1 MRRHAVFAVVA
12 LAGVLGGVE
21 LTARAVDHP
30 LRPASAVV
38 ARDAAPVAAV
48 GTTAVVRL
56 QYSGL
61 ARSYRLFVPTQLPP
75 GPRPL
80 LVALHGYTGTA
91 AAFEK
96 STRLDQA
103 AGASGTLVA
112 YPQGSSRS
120 WDAGTCC
127 GRAAADGV
135 DDVGFISAVID
146 DVSAKFAVDPRR
158 IAVAGFSNGGMM
170 AYRYACARADRI
182 SAAVVMSGTLVAPA
196 CTPSRPVS
204 LLHVHGLAD
213 VTVPFAG
220 VSRTPLDRSGFA
232 GAQRVVASWGR
243 LDGCGGWSTSST
255 RVTTVEA
262 VGCRAGSRV
271 RLVTSASLGHR
282 WPVGTGDEAR
292 YGIDMTAS
300 TWTFLADVWR

>member
-38 ARDAAPVAAV
+38 ARDAAPAAAV

-56 QYSGL
+56 QYAGL
-61 ARSYRLFVPTQLPP
+61 ARSYRLFVPTQLPL

-80 LVALHGYTGTA
+80 LLAMHGYTGTA
-91 AAFEK
+91 AAFER
-96 STRLDQA
+96 STGLDQA
-103 AGASGTLVA
+103 AGVTGTLVV
-112 YPQGSSRS
+112 YPEGSSRS

-135 DDVGFISAVID
+135 DDVGFLSAVID
-146 DVSAKFAVDPRR
+146 DVSAKVAVDRRR

-170 AYRYACARADRI
+170 AYRFACARADRV
-182 SAAVVMSGTLVAPA
+182 SAAIVMSGTLVAPV

-213 VTVPFAG
+213 GTVPYAG
-220 VSRTPLDRSGFA
+220 VRRTPLDRSGFA
-232 GAQRVVASWGR
+232 GAQRVVASWGGF
-243 LDGCGGWSTSST
+243 DGCGGWSTSRT
-255 RVTTVEA
+255 AVTTAEA
-262 VGCRAGSRV
+262 VGCRGGTRV

-282 WPVGTGDEAR
+282 WPVGTRDEGK